1 MPLLTSSMF
10 FDEAELFH
18 VITCNHRQV
27 DKRSVPVHACMHEC
41 RLLVTPELSAASTVA
56 PSRKS
61 NRHASIMPADAA
73 RVRALCSPR
82 GRGYIGMQR
91 RVLAQHV
98 QGTADGVCTCMQTL
112 TNLNLFYFYADY
124 LQSV

>member
-1 MPLLTSSMF
+1 VPLLAFQTSSMF
-10 FDEAELFH
+10 FAEAELFH

-61 NRHASIMPADAA
+61 NRHASIYDHA
-73 RVRALCSPR
+73 RRR
-82 GRGYIGMQR
+82 GHMRG
-91 RVLAQHV
+91 
-98 QGTADGVCTCMQTL
+98 
-112 TNLNLFYFYADY
+112 
-124 LQSV
+124 QSRE